1 MVGGLGLLFLALA
14 LGLDFKGLRSR
25 RVQRDEQVR
34 HWLNERHLKYYDN
47 RFLGPKWFIVAGG
60 VALMGLVA
68 LASGVV
74 GLVKC

>member
-1 MVGGLGLLFLALA
+1 M
-14 LGLDFKGLRSR
+14 
-25 RVQRDEQVR
+25 QRDEQVR